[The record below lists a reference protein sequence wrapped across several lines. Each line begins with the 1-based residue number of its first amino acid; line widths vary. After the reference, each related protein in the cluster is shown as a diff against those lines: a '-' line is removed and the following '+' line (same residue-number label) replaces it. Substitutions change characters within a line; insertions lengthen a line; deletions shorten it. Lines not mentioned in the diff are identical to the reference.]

1 MLIKKQLAY
10 MKIPIKNPLDVA
22 VNLDELARCSSP
34 LQLSNAC
41 YESLTSKNTDAIP
54 YARYRSKL
62 KELGVLIISLAYAD
76 EGQTLQHI
84 AENIGIPH
92 KHNDRESFVWD
103 IKVAAESP
111 TSDYLARSH
120 QTHEFYLH
128 TDCSYEENVPD
139 YFGLYVLNPD
149 QFNGGKNLIVDQR
162 DLIPGLSQESLNVL
176 QNSPVT
182 IRVPQEF
189 YKGVLSI
196 TAPIIDKDLNLR
208 YRREIIDL
216 EKLTLAQKMAIHE
229 FESLAYSVQHARHL
243 SLAKN
248 QILLLHNKRY
258 LHGRTLIKDKT
269 RHLKRIRFFELPDS
283 KINQPHVSH

>member
-1 MLIKKQLAY
+1 
-10 MKIPIKNPLDVA
+10 MKNNIKNPLDVP
-22 VNLDELARCSSP
+22 VNLDQLACYCSP

-41 YESLTSKNTDAIP
+41 YESLATKNTAAIP
-54 YARYRSKL
+54 YARYQSKL
-62 KELGVLIISLAYAD
+62 KEFGVLIISLAYAD
-76 EGQTLQHI
+76 EGQTLQRI

-92 KHNDRESFVWD
+92 KHNDSESFVWD

-120 QTHEFYLH
+120 QSHEFYLH
-128 TDCSYEENVPD
+128 TDCSYEEKVPD

-149 QFNGGKNLIVDQR
+149 QFNGGKNLIVDQQ
-162 DLIPGLSQESLNVL
+162 DLIPCLSKENLSLL
-176 QNSPVT
+176 QNHPVT

-189 YKGVLSI
+189 YKGISSI

-216 EKLTLAQKMAIHE
+216 EKLTPAQKIAIHE

-258 LHGRTLIKDKT
+258 LHGRTLIKNKK
-269 RHLKRIRFFELPDS
+269 RHLKRIRFFEKS
-283 KINQPHVSH
+283 